1 MYTTLFLNLEVYS
14 NKKFQQ
20 FMCVFINIQNSNFHG
35 TSALNNA
42 SRSNLQN
49 KVLMG

>member
-1 MYTTLFLNLEVYS
+1 
-14 NKKFQQ
+14 
-20 FMCVFINIQNSNFHG
+20 MCVFINIQNSNFHR

-49 KVLMG
+49 KVLMGIEYFYINLESIRLP